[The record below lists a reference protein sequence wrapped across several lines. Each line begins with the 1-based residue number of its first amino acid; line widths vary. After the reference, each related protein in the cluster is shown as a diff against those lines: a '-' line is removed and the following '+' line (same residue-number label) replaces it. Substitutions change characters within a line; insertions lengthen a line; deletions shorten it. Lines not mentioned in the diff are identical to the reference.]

1 MYKIRLYILDT
12 SSRAIKAIDNIK
24 KILNEELPG
33 QYSLEIKDVFEN
45 TDMAQQDKIMVT
57 PTVIRFMPKP
67 GKRIIGDFS
76 NKAMVLKGLGI
87 AKN

>member
-24 KILNEELPG
+24 KILDEELPG

-76 NKAMVLKGLGI
+76 NKTMVLKGLGI
-87 AKN
+87 ANK